1 MTKSIFAVLAVAF
14 ALGGCGS
21 EAQQAKSDVPLTAEE
36 EAAKAERIRKANAAA
51 ESQLGH

>member
-1 MTKSIFAVLAVAF
+1 MGKSLFVAF
-14 ALGGCGS
+14 AFAMTLAGCGS
-21 EAQQAKSDVPLTAEE
+21 ESQAPDTPLTAEE

>member
-1 MTKSIFAVLAVAF
+1 MGKSLFVAF
-14 ALGGCGS
+14 AFAMSLAGCS
-21 EAQQAKSDVPLTAEE
+21 ADSQAPDTPLTAEE

>member
-1 MTKSIFAVLAVAF
+1 MGKSLFVAF
-14 ALGGCGS
+14 TLAMTLSACGS
-21 EAQQAKSDVPLTAEE
+21 DTQAPDTPLTAEE

>member
-1 MTKSIFAVLAVAF
+1 MGKSLFVAF
-14 ALGGCGS
+14 TLALTLAGCGS
-21 EAQQAKSDVPLTAEE
+21 DAQAPDTPLTPEQ

>member
-1 MTKSIFAVLAVAF
+1 MGKSLFF
-14 ALGGCGS
+14 ALAMAMSLGACS
-21 EAQQAKSDVPLTAEE
+21 YDSQSDKPLTAEE